1 MAFIQES
8 DKAQIKAQ
16 IGELSSE
23 VKIIVFTQSANCQ
36 YCGEVQSILEEFSQV
51 IDNVKLEKYD
61 IEANP
66 DVAKKYNVKRAPAIV
81 IMGEKDHGI
90 RYYGLPAGYEFVA
103 LMNAVR
109 MVGQSNHELAPE
121 TILQLSKLTKP
132 VHIQVFV
139 TPSCPYCPNAVTLS
153 HQLAMA
159 SDLVTADAVEA
170 TEFPE
175 LAMQYNVRGVPR
187 TVVSVG
193 SSENDDH
200 HFEGAMPEQY
210 FIEELL
216 KAVN

>member
-1 MAFIQES
+1 MTFIQES
-8 DKAQIKAQ
+8 DKAEIKAQ
-16 IGELSSE
+16 MGELKGE
-23 VKIIVFTQSANCQ
+23 VRILLFTQSENCQ
-36 YCGEVQSILEEFSQV
+36 YCGEVGTILEEFSQI
-51 IDNVKLEKYD
+51 IDMVKLERYDVGKIADIANRYD
-61 IEANP
+61 I
-66 DVAKKYNVKRAPAIV
+66 KRAPAIV

-109 MVGQSNHELAPE
+109 MVASGNHELAKE
-121 TILQLSKLTKP
+121 TVDQLAKLTKP

-153 HQLAMA
+153 HQFALA

-187 TVVSVG
+187 IVVN
-193 SSENDDH
+193 EDH
-200 HFEGAMPEQY
+200 HFEGAMPEQW
-210 FIEELL
+210 FVEEVL

>member
-8 DKAQIKAQ
+8 DKAEIKAQ
-16 IGELSSE
+16 IGELTGE
-23 VKIIVFTQSANCQ
+23 VRILVFTQSENCQ
-36 YCGEVQSILEEFSQV
+36 YCGEVQTILEEFAEI
-51 IDNVKLEKYD
+51 IDKVKLEEYD
-61 IEANP
+61 IELNA
-66 DVAKKYNVKRAPAIV
+66 DLAKKYDVKRAPAIV
-81 IMGEKDHGI
+81 VMGEKDHGI

-103 LMNAVR
+103 LLNAVR
-109 MVGQSNHELAPE
+109 MVGSSNHELAPE
-121 TILQLSKLTKP
+121 TVEQLSKLTKP

-153 HQLAMA
+153 HQFAMA

-175 LAMQYNVRGVPR
+175 LALQYNVRGVPR
-187 TVVSVG
+187 IVVN
-193 SSENDDH
+193 EEH

-210 FIEELL
+210 FVEEVL

>member
-1 MAFIQES
+1 MAFIQEE
-8 DKAQIKAQ
+8 DKAEIREQ
-16 IGELSSE
+16 IGELTKT
-23 VKIIVFTQSANCQ
+23 VRILLFTQSENCQ
-36 YCGEVQSILEEFSQV
+36 YCGEAEGILEELSQF
-51 IDNVKLEKYD
+51 IDKIKFEKYD
-61 IEANP
+61 VERDAE
-66 DVAKKYNVKRAPAIV
+66 VAKQYDVKRAPAIV

-109 MVGQSNHELAPE
+109 MVGIDNSELAPE
-121 TILQLSKLTKP
+121 TVQQLSRITKP

-153 HQLAMA
+153 HQFAMA

-187 TVVSVG
+187 IVVN
-193 SSENDDH
+193 EEH
-200 HFEGAMPEQY
+200 HFEGAMPEQW
-210 FIEELL
+210 FVEEVL

>member
-8 DKAQIKAQ
+8 DKAEIKAQ
-16 IGELSSE
+16 IGELSGE
-23 VKIIVFTQSANCQ
+23 VRILLFTNSADCQ
-36 YCGEVQSILEEFSQV
+36 YCGEVRTILEEFSEV
-51 IDNVKLEKYD
+51 VDKVKLEKYD
-61 IEANP
+61 IEANA
-66 DVAKKYNVKRAPAIV
+66 DLAQKYDVKRAPAMV
-81 IMGEKDHGI
+81 ITGEKDHGI

-109 MVGQSNHELAPE
+109 MVGSANHELAPE
-121 TILQLSKLTKP
+121 TVEQLSKLGKP

-139 TPSCPYCPNAVTLS
+139 TPSCPYCPNAVTLA
-153 HQLAMA
+153 HQFAMA

-187 TVVSVG
+187 IVVN
-193 SSENDDH
+193 EDH

-210 FIEELL
+210 FVEEVL

>member
-8 DKAQIKAQ
+8 DKEQIRAQ
-16 IGELSSE
+16 IGELTGE
-23 VKIIVFTQSANCQ
+23 VRILAFTQSENCQ
-36 YCGEVQSILEEFSQV
+36 YCGEVQTILEEFSQV
-51 IDNVKLEKYD
+51 IDKVKLEKYD
-61 IEANP
+61 IELNA
-66 DVAKKYNVKRAPAIV
+66 DVAKKYDVKRAPAIV

-109 MVGQSNHELAPE
+109 IVGSNNHELASQTVE
-121 TILQLSKLTKP
+121 QLAKLRKP

-153 HQLAMA
+153 HQFAMA
-159 SDLVTADAVEA
+159 SDMVTADAVEA

-187 TVVSVG
+187 IVVN
-193 SSENDDH
+193 EEH
-200 HFEGAMPEQY
+200 HFEGAMPEEY
-210 FIEELL
+210 FVEEVL

>member
-8 DKAQIKAQ
+8 DKAEIKAQ
-16 IGELSSE
+16 IGELTSE
-23 VKIIVFTQSANCQ
+23 VKILLFTQTENCQ
-36 YCGEVQSILEEFSQV
+36 YCGEVKTILEEFSQM
-51 IDNVKLEKYD
+51 IDKVKLETYD
-61 IEANP
+61 IELDG
-66 DVAKKYNVKRAPAIV
+66 DVASKYNVKRAPAIV
-81 IMGEKDHGI
+81 IMGQKDHGI

-109 MVGQSNHELAPE
+109 IVGSDNHELASE
-121 TILQLSKLTKP
+121 TVEQLSKLTKP

-153 HQLAMA
+153 HQFAMA

-187 TVVSVG
+187 IVVN
-193 SSENDDH
+193 EDH
-200 HFEGAMPEQY
+200 HFEGAMPEEY
-210 FIEELL
+210 FVEEVL
-216 KAVN
+216 KAGNA

>member
-8 DKAQIKAQ
+8 DKAEIKAQ
-16 IGELSSE
+16 IGELTNE
-23 VKIIVFTQSANCQ
+23 VKILLFTQSENCQ
-36 YCGEVQSILEEFSQV
+36 YCGEVQTILEEFSG
-51 IDNVKLEKYD
+51 IIENVRLEKYD
-61 IEANP
+61 IES
-66 DVAKKYNVKRAPAIV
+66 DGELAKKYDVKRTPAIV

-109 MVGQSNHELAPE
+109 MVGSDNHELAPE
-121 TILQLSKLTKP
+121 TVEALSKLTKP

-153 HQLAMA
+153 HQFALAN
-159 SDLVTADAVEA
+159 DLVTADAVEA

-187 TVVSVG
+187 IVVN
-193 SSENDDH
+193 EDH
-200 HFEGAMPEQY
+200 HFEGAMPEQW
-210 FIEELL
+210 FVEEVL

>member
-8 DKAQIKAQ
+8 DKAEIKAQ
-16 IGELSSE
+16 IGELTSE
-23 VKIIVFTQSANCQ
+23 VKILLFTQRENCQ
-36 YCGEVQSILEEFSQV
+36 YCGEVRTVLEEFSQIIEKV
-51 IDNVKLEKYD
+51 RLEMYD
-61 IEANP
+61 IESDNEL
-66 DVAKKYNVKRAPAIV
+66 AKKYDVKRAPAIIV
-81 IMGEKDHGI
+81 MGEKDHGI

-109 MVGQSNHELAPE
+109 MVGSNNHELAPE
-121 TILQLSKLTKP
+121 TVEQLSKLTKP

-153 HQLAMA
+153 HQFAMA
-159 SDLVTADAVEA
+159 SDLVTADGVEA

-187 TVVSVG
+187 IVVN
-193 SSENDDH
+193 EDH
-200 HFEGAMPEQY
+200 HFEGAMPEQW
-210 FIEELL
+210 FVEEVL

>member
-8 DKAQIKAQ
+8 DKEQIRAQV
-16 IGELSSE
+16 GELTGE
-23 VKIIVFTQSANCQ
+23 VRIIAFTRSANCQ
-36 YCGEVQSILEEFSQV
+36 YCGEVQTILEEFSQV
-51 IDNVKLEKYD
+51 VDKVKLEKYD
-61 IEANP
+61 IDLNGDLAE
-66 DVAKKYNVKRAPAIV
+66 KFEVKRAPAIV
-81 IMGEKDHGI
+81 IMGKKDYGI

-109 MVGQSNHELAPE
+109 MVGSNNHELATKTVE
-121 TILQLSKLTKP
+121 QLSKLSKQ

-153 HQLAMA
+153 HQFAMA

-175 LAMQYNVRGVPR
+175 LAMQYDVRGVPR
-187 TVVSVG
+187 IVVSVG
-193 SSENDDH
+193 APGKGDH
-200 HFEGAMPEQY
+200 HFEGAMPEEY
-210 FIEELL
+210 FVEEVL

>member
-8 DKAQIKAQ
+8 DKEQIRAQ
-16 IGELSSE
+16 IGELTGE
-23 VKIIVFTQSANCQ
+23 VRILAFTQSENCQ
-36 YCGEVQSILEEFSQV
+36 YCGEVETILEEFSQV
-51 IDNVKLEKYD
+51 IDKVKLETYN
-61 IEANP
+61 IAQSGGLAE
-66 DVAKKYNVKRAPAIV
+66 KYNVKRAPAIV
-81 IMGEKDHGI
+81 IMGKRDYGI

-109 MVGQSNHELAPE
+109 IVGSENHELAE
-121 TILQLSKLTKP
+121 GTVEQLSKLSKP

-153 HQLAMA
+153 HQFAMA
-159 SDLVTADAVEA
+159 SEMVTADAVEA

-187 TVVSVG
+187 IVVN
-193 SSENDDH
+193 EDH
-200 HFEGAMPEQY
+200 HFEGAMPEEY
-210 FIEELL
+210 FVEEVL

>member
-8 DKAQIKAQ
+8 DKAEIKAQ
-16 IGELSSE
+16 IGELTSE
-23 VKIIVFTQSANCQ
+23 VRILVFTQSENCQ
-36 YCGEVQSILEEFSQV
+36 YCGEIQTILEEFAQI
-51 IDNVKLEKYD
+51 IDKVKLEKYD
-61 IEANP
+61 IELNGDIAR
-66 DVAKKYNVKRAPAIV
+66 KYDVKRAPAIV

-103 LMNAVR
+103 LLSAVR
-109 MVGQSNHELAPE
+109 MVGSSNHELAPE
-121 TILQLSKLTKP
+121 TVEQLSKLTKP

-153 HQLAMA
+153 HQFAMA

-187 TVVSVG
+187 IVVN
-193 SSENDDH
+193 EEH

-210 FIEELL
+210 FVEEVL

>member
-8 DKAQIKAQ
+8 DKAEIKAQ
-16 IGELSSE
+16 IGELTSE
-23 VKIIVFTQSANCQ
+23 VKILLFTQTENCQ
-36 YCGEVQSILEEFSQV
+36 YCGEVKTILEEFSQM
-51 IDNVKLEKYD
+51 IDKVKLETYD
-61 IEANP
+61 IELNG
-66 DVAKKYNVKRAPAIV
+66 DVASKYNVKRAPAMV
-81 IMGEKDHGI
+81 IMGAKDHGI

-109 MVGQSNHELAPE
+109 MVGSENHELASGTVE
-121 TILQLSKLTKP
+121 QLSKLTKP

-153 HQLAMA
+153 HQFAMA

-187 TVVSVG
+187 IVVN
-193 SSENDDH
+193 EEH

-210 FIEELL
+210 FVEEVL

>member
-8 DKAQIKAQ
+8 DKAEIKLQ

-23 VKIIVFTQSANCQ
+23 VRILVFTKAENCQ

-51 IDNVKLEKYD
+51 VDKVKLEKYD
-61 IEANP
+61 IEENA
-66 DVAKKYNVKRAPAIV
+66 DVARKYNVRRAPAIV

-109 MVGQSNHELAPE
+109 MVGNADHELAPE
-121 TILQLSKLTKP
+121 TVEQLAKLAGP

-187 TVVSVG
+187 IVVN
-193 SSENDDH
+193 EDH

-210 FIEELL
+210 FVEEIL

>member
-1 MAFIQES
+1 MAFIEES

-16 IGELSSE
+16 IGELKGE
-23 VKIIVFTQSANCQ
+23 VRILVFTQAENCQ
-36 YCGEVQSILEEFSQV
+36 YCGEVRTILEEFSQV
-51 IDNVKLEKYD
+51 IENVKLEKYD
-61 IEANP
+61 IGANA
-66 DVAKKYNVKRAPAIV
+66 DLAKKYNVKRAPAIV

-109 MVGQSNHELAPE
+109 IVGSDNHELASE
-121 TILQLSKLTKP
+121 TVEQLSKLSKP

-153 HQLAMA
+153 HQFAMA

-187 TVVSVG
+187 IVVN
-193 SSENDDH
+193 EDH

-210 FIEELL
+210 FVEEVL